1 MKYQLSEHA
10 EKRMQERDISLEE
23 VNTTLNKGK
32 EYKSKLHG
40 GQLRYYYGG
49 ICVIVRKSSDR
60 RSLEER
66 FPRDLILTAYK
77 LNHR

>member
-10 EKRMQERDISLEE
+10 EKRIQERDISLEE

-40 GQLRYYYGG
+40 GQLLQARM
-49 ICVIVRKSSDR
+49 R
-60 RSLEER
+60 
-66 FPRDLILTAYK
+66 
-77 LNHR
+77 